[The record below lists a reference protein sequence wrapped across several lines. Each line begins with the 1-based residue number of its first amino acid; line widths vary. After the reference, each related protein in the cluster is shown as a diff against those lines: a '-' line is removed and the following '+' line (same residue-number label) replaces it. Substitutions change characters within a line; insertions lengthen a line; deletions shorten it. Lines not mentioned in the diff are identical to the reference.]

1 GIPDALHRK
10 LARLSREPRPD
21 PDSDAP
27 QRQRRRRAVV
37 SGHRVLP
44 GSPAI
49 EQRSLY
55 VQLQRRTARS
65 APPPQPERLHP
76 AVGGT
81 LRSLPERSARAR
93 MDGER
98 DSLPA
103 AREREGEI

>member
-1 GIPDALHRK
+1 
-10 LARLSREPRPD
+10 SREPRPD
-21 PDSDAP
+21 SDSDAP

-44 GSPAI
+44 CASAI

-65 APPPQPERLHP
+65 APPPEPERLHA
-76 AVGGT
+76 AVAGI
-81 LRSLPERSARAR
+81 LRSLPERSADAR

-98 DSLPA
+98 NSLPP